1 MVEFM
6 STKPAL
12 QRILEAKCQNEE
24 KKWAYQ
30 LTLYSEQVKLWLLKH
45 KMGPHTH
52 KTKKNNKTAANNT
65 HISITPLTIHSL
77 NYSTKRHNLDEQ
89 IKKETLTFAV

>member
-52 KTKKNNKTAANNT
+52 TQNKE
-65 HISITPLTIHSL
+65 
-77 NYSTKRHNLDEQ
+77 EQ
-89 IKKETLTFAV
+89 